1 MKQQYPTNNTN
12 FGYTFTH
19 EKHTPDA
26 GFPNLRVFLRKVPS
40 GVHFDP
46 ETMALTSVAN
56 GMPDDVVIHH
66 PTQLHGNLQV
76 LAGRV
81 VLTDRR
87 QKKVEFFTF
96 GGRLIVDQQADYV
109 ECTLNSSAPIYLLDD
124 RESAPAL
131 FAEDAEIMLAE
142 RRASYIP
149 NEEEFDKKLVHVAPF
164 DLFIAVLNEVA
175 EKLEHLPY
183 KRVKR
188 LFKLH
193 KYVSENLALLQSEE
207 EMGYNKQLT
216 LESIL

>member
-1 MKQQYPTNNTN
+1 MKQQYPTNTN

-19 EKHTPDA
+19 EKHTPEA
-26 GFPNLRVFLRKVPS
+26 GFPNLRVFLRKIPS
-40 GVHFDP
+40 GTHFDP
-46 ETMALTSVAN
+46 ETMTLTSVTD
-56 GMPDDVVIHH
+56 GMPNTVVIRH

-76 LAGRV
+76 VAGRV

-149 NEEEFDKKLVHVAPF
+149 DEEEFDKRLAQTEPF
-164 DLFIAVLNEVA
+164 DLFVAVLNAVA
-175 EKLEHLPY
+175 EKLEKLPY
-183 KRVKR
+183 KRTKK
-188 LFKLH
+188 LFQLH
-193 KYVSENLALLQSEE
+193 KYVTENLALLQGEE
-207 EMGYNKQLT
+207 TTVNVKRLT
-216 LESIL
+216 LEDIL